1 MGRFINQGS
10 DHSHGDSDGD
20 SDRDSRGG
28 ETLLGKFVTMSPD
41 GISHQ
46 TEFGIVRTSDASS
59 AVEKLAQLTDTVLR
73 LNFTQNTF

>member
-10 DHSHGDSDGD
+10 DHSHGDSD
-20 SDRDSRGG
+20 RDSTGG

-46 TEFGIVRTSDASS
+46 TEFRTVRTSDVSS
-59 AVEKLAQLTDTVLR
+59 AVEKPAQLTDTVLR
-73 LNFTQNTF
+73 